1 MLPDQIS
8 VCFLVVPKGFR
19 LGIEGHVPPKVRAN
33 VPPLAERC
41 RQPTQLDVRV
51 ALLAALDTLDEI
63 QLVQTILRLKVTR
76 RKIYNQMTP
85 GIGSALIANRVV
97 RVEIAVSHSPHL
109 PWDSRIKCLEDEWI
123 DRR

>member
-1 MLPDQIS
+1 MLLGK
-8 VCFLVVPKGFR
+8 VGVRFLVMAEDRG
-19 LGIEGHVPPKVRAN
+19 LGIKHDIPLQVRAN

-51 ALLAALDTLDEI
+51 GLLAALDTLDEI